1 MITKAEEHNGSWNV
15 VFGREIQRNNNYG
28 SSIPFQPGV
37 REEGFIKFVVDMFDV
52 IIYIMMYTFLVFNYN
67 CCSFVSM
74 VRLKKLEIIIPHR
87 WLSEI
92 DDVLKD
98 MQIGGMS
105 ATRIEGRGK
114 VKPLPVAI
122 QRGTSYA
129 TPEFIPR
136 TKVEVIVRDDM
147 VEVLAQ
153 KILERFGGD
162 PNLGGKIFISDV
174 VGAIDFVTMKKD
186 EDAI

>member
-1 MITKAEEHNGSWNV
+1 MG
-15 VFGREIQRNNNYG
+15 
-28 SSIPFQPGV
+28 
-37 REEGFIKFVVDMFDV
+37 
-52 IIYIMMYTFLVFNYN
+52 
-67 CCSFVSM
+67 
-74 VRLKKLEIIIPHR
+74 RLKRLEIIIPHR

-92 DDVLKD
+92 DEVLKG

-114 VKPLPVAI
+114 VKPVPVAV
-122 QRGTSYA
+122 QRGTSNA

-147 VEVLAQ
+147 VEEITQ
-153 KILERFGGD
+153 KVLERFGGD

-174 VGAIDFVTMKKD
+174 VGAIDFVTKRKD
-186 EDAI
+186 EEAI

>member
-1 MITKAEEHNGSWNV
+1 
-15 VFGREIQRNNNYG
+15 
-28 SSIPFQPGV
+28 
-37 REEGFIKFVVDMFDV
+37 
-52 IIYIMMYTFLVFNYN
+52 
-67 CCSFVSM
+67 M
-74 VRLKKLEIIIPHR
+74 VPLKRLEIIIPHR

-92 DDVLKD
+92 DDVLKG

-114 VKPLPVAI
+114 VKPLPVAV

-136 TKVEVIVRDDM
+136 IKVEVIVRDDV
-147 VEVLAQ
+147 VEGLVQ

-174 VGAIDFVTMKKD
+174 VGAIDFVTSKKD
-186 EDAI
+186 EEAI

>member
-1 MITKAEEHNGSWNV
+1 
-15 VFGREIQRNNNYG
+15 
-28 SSIPFQPGV
+28 
-37 REEGFIKFVVDMFDV
+37 
-52 IIYIMMYTFLVFNYN
+52 
-67 CCSFVSM
+67 M

-174 VGAIDFVTMKKD
+174 VGAIDFVTMKKG
-186 EDAI
+186 EEAI

>member
-1 MITKAEEHNGSWNV
+1 MG
-15 VFGREIQRNNNYG
+15 Q
-28 SSIPFQPGV
+28 
-37 REEGFIKFVVDMFDV
+37 
-52 IIYIMMYTFLVFNYN
+52 
-67 CCSFVSM
+67 
-74 VRLKKLEIIIPHR
+74 LKRLEIIIPHR
-87 WLSEI
+87 WLSGI
-92 DDVLKD
+92 DDMLKD

-114 VKPLPVAI
+114 VKPLPVEV
-122 QRGTSYA
+122 QRGTSSA

-147 VEVLAQ
+147 VEDLTQ

-174 VGAIDFVTMKKD
+174 VGAIDFVTKKKN
-186 EDAI
+186 EEAI

>member
-1 MITKAEEHNGSWNV
+1 
-15 VFGREIQRNNNYG
+15 
-28 SSIPFQPGV
+28 
-37 REEGFIKFVVDMFDV
+37 
-52 IIYIMMYTFLVFNYN
+52 
-67 CCSFVSM
+67 M

-105 ATRIEGRGK
+105 TTRIEGRGK
-114 VKPLPVAI
+114 VKPLPVTV

-147 VEVLAQ
+147 VEGLAQ

-186 EDAI
+186 EEAI

>member
-1 MITKAEEHNGSWNV
+1 ML
-15 VFGREIQRNNNYG
+15 Y
-28 SSIPFQPGV
+28 
-37 REEGFIKFVVDMFDV
+37 D
-52 IIYIMMYTFLVFNYN
+52 FLVFNYN
-67 CCSFVSM
+67 CCSFVYM

-186 EDAI
+186 EEAI